1 MFLRKQGELKEILL
15 RHFAVEDNDGTI
27 REDLG
32 PAKDFEL
39 RYCKDYPK
47 ESNADKLMQGGNRT
61 QNLANLLEFAAE
73 EIVETEAEKKRKKQ
87 YAEMMDGG
95 AAAALNVFRSQLKR
109 GFKLVAGE
117 VNRQKREGGKE
128 MKRGTAQMEHCVEL
142 LVNNNVEKA
151 VIQSVLHFAYDSGL
165 FDDGTNEKKEEEEP
179 DSKLMDDLEI
189 VPHWFR
195 GYGDDEVNPADEGHN
210 EKRKK
215 FKLTARSPPWKKRLL
230 HKREKR
236 ESMENLPLEFFD
248 TETGKTVEFQIQPRK
263 DSEDDDDY
271 VNNEDGNDTAAQLD
285 EFAD

>member
-15 RHFAVEDNDGTI
+15 RHFAVEDKDGTI

-61 QNLANLLEFAAE
+61 QNLANLLDIAAE
-73 EIVETEAEKKRKKQ
+73 EVVETEAEKKRKKQ

-142 LVNNNVEKA
+142 LVNNNIDKT

-165 FDDGTNEKKEEEEP
+165 FDDGTNEKKDEEEEH

-195 GYGDDEVNPADEGHN
+195 GYTDHEVNPADEGHTG
-210 EKRKK
+210 KRTK
-215 FKLTARSPPWKKRLL
+215 FKLTARNPPWRKRIL
-230 HKREKR
+230 HKRENTPQ
-236 ESMENLPLEFFD
+236 MEDLPFAIFD
-248 TETGKTVEFQIQPRK
+248 TETGKSLELRNISPRK
-263 DSEDDDDY
+263 DSDDDD
-271 VNNEDGNDTAAQLD
+271 DDDDDDIAAKLE